1 MRDLRFEVLEPPPA
15 IVSQK
20 SEVGSVRLGVGV
32 GPSLNPR
39 LLSGLQGAPQGLHV
53 EPWRTLLGNM
63 TYANRSAQ
71 NEGENLGARSPSIA
85 VSFSEAVSRFSS
97 PAYIKQL
104 STNHIPLAIS
114 KGSLS

>member
-1 MRDLRFEVLEPPPA
+1 MFIFAGLPYFERLRFEVLGGPPPA

-39 LLSGLQGAPQGLHV
+39 LPSGHQGAPQGLNV
-53 EPWRTLLGNM
+53 ESWRTLLGNM

-71 NEGENLGARSPSIA
+71 NREENLVGGAR
-85 VSFSEAVSRFSS
+85 R
-97 PAYIKQL
+97 
-104 STNHIPLAIS
+104 
-114 KGSLS
+114 